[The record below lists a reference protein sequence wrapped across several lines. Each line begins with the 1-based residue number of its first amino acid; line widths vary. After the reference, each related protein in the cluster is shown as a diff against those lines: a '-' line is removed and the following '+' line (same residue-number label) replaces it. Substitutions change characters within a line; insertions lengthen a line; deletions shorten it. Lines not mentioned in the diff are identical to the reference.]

1 MGSAGMIGR
10 GSALLA
16 DFNPRFLWPTLALVG
31 SLLLG
36 AVIIAL
42 ADRWRKRPA
51 NEGLTAGDQ
60 LSHFRKLY
68 DQGLI
73 TREEFEAVRTQLA
86 GKLRDELKLPA
97 QAETPPAPA
106 AEAPR
111 PPEAPPGPSSDG
123 VRPA

>member
-1 MGSAGMIGR
+1 MGSAGTIGR

-51 NEGLTAGDQ
+51 NEGLTAGDP
-60 LSHFRKLY
+60 LSPFRKIY
-68 DQGLI
+68 DPGPI
-73 TREEFEAVRTQLA
+73 TPGGFQALPTPPPRQL
-86 GKLRDELKLPA
+86 R
-97 QAETPPAPA
+97 AEPKRPAPA
-106 AEAPR
+106 ANP
-111 PPEAPPGPSSDG
+111 
-123 VRPA
+123 